1 MTMSTP
7 SAFPGANGLGG
18 LMSQTAEA
26 AEALDSLKGPAQ
38 SAAKTIDEA
47 FSRAG
52 SSLALSLTRAA
63 ADGRISLEELARAVL
78 EAINAASGIGSGGK
92 GGGGLG
98 DILSKVLIQSFAGAR
113 ADGGPVT
120 AGGAYLVGERGPE
133 LFRPQ
138 TSGMIDASSSGGS
151 GGMTVN
157 IAVSPSDAGLLR
169 SDAKLAQA
177 WARAVSLGARK
188 L

>member
-7 SAFPGANGLGG
+7 PFPSDAGLGG
-18 LMSQTAEA
+18 LSAQTAQAAAALEA
-26 AEALDSLKGPAQ
+26 LKGPAQ

-52 SSLALSLTRAA
+52 ESLAKSLTRAA

-78 EAINAASGIGSGGK
+78 DAVNAAAGIGAGGK
-92 GGGGLG
+92 SGAGLA
-98 DILSKVLIQSFAGAR
+98 DLLSKVLAQSFSGAR
-113 ADGGPVT
+113 ADGGPVS

-138 TSGMIDASSSGGS
+138 TSGVIEASGQG

-157 IAVSPSDAGLLR
+157 IAVSPSDGGLLR
-169 SDAKLAQA
+169 SEAQLAQA
-177 WARAVSLGARK
+177 LARAVSLGARK